1 MTYTSNIVWK
11 CRFYKLPNT
20 SAFDITPAIRYVEQL
35 SQANDRYRG
44 LCISWGRRGVS
55 LMFTVLNP
63 ELEKFEHEERVINVG
78 GKDIAIS
85 SRISYAIMKT
95 YNSLSEIDRKEFREI
110 GVAITGII
118 EGDEK

>member
-1 MTYTSNIVWK
+1 
-11 CRFYKLPNT
+11 
-20 SAFDITPAIRYVEQL
+20 
-35 SQANDRYRG
+35 
-44 LCISWGRRGVS
+44 
-55 LMFTVLNP
+55 MFTVLNP

-118 EGDEK
+118 EEDEK